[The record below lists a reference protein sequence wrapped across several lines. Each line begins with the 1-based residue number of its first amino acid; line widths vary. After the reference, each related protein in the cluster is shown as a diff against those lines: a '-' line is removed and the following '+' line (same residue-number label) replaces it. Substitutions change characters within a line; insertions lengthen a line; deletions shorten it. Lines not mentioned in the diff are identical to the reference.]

1 MKLVFNLEEV
11 SEALGKTPEHFT
23 ALRPHL
29 ESLGF
34 PPPVPG
40 LGEAWSIMHVIRWVN
55 GEAASMMAALLM
67 ADDDE
72 DVLTAGRH

>member
-11 SEALGKTPEHFT
+11 SEALGKTPEEFT
-23 ALRPHL
+23 ALRPNL
-29 ESLGF
+29 QSLGF
-34 PPPVPG
+34 PMPVPG

-55 GEAASMMAALLM
+55 GEAAATMAAQLM

-72 DVLTAGRH
+72 DGLLAGCH